1 MNATLQPTVMTVAE
15 FLELPGE
22 RHELVDGV
30 VHDMPPSSP
39 RHGVI
44 AAHAARL
51 LGNHLQG
58 HPRCRVVIEPGV
70 QPRMNAAH
78 NVRIPD
84 LAVTC
89 APIGADDRL
98 LAQPV
103 VLVEILSP
111 SNRHHTE
118 ANVWAYT
125 TVPSVQDILVL
136 HSGEARANVLRR
148 QGNGSWPADASVLG
162 PDDEVELASF
172 GFRHPLAAFYL

>member
-1 MNATLQPTVMTVAE
+1 MSAVITVAE
-15 FLELPGE
+15 FLALPGE

-30 VHDMPPSSP
+30 VVDMPPNSP
-39 RHGVI
+39 SHGFI

-51 LGNHLQG
+51 LGNHLRD

-70 QPRMNAAH
+70 QPRVDAAH

-84 LAVTC
+84 LGVTC
-89 APIGADDRL
+89 APIGADDKL
-98 LAQPV
+98 LAEPV
-103 VLVEILSP
+103 VLIEILSP

-136 HSGEARANVLRR
+136 HSGEARASLLRR
-148 QGNGSWPADASVLG
+148 QTDGSWPADAIVLG
-162 PDDEVELASF
+162 PKDEVELASI
-172 GFRHPLAAFYL
+172 GFRQPLAAFYR